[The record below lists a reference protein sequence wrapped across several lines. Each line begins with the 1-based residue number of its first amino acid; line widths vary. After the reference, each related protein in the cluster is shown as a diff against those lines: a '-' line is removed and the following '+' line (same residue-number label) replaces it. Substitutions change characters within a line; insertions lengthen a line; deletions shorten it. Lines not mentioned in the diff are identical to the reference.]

1 MRPTFVAIVLTAI
14 QLNRQTQFRAVKI
27 ENIGF
32 QGMLTAELPTIHPTI
47 SKTGPQQSLG
57 IRGVTP
63 QLAGELN
70 EFETLA
76 RDFVTDFLQASE
88 HDFFTA

>member
-1 MRPTFVAIVLTAI
+1 MCPAFVAIVLAAI

-32 QGMLTAELPTIHPTI
+32 QGMLTAKLPTI

-88 HDFFTA
+88 HDFF